1 MLRLSAL
8 ALVVT
13 SVAAGSAAG
22 PQREDGDLAA
32 RLERVGLRV
41 QAYYARARSMTSIET
56 VRIQQLAPDLSIMG
70 RPRQIVHELRI
81 GWEPPSEGSAPAE
94 ASVLRQILTVNG
106 RPPRPGDEPQCMDP
120 KIVSPE
126 ALAMLLPHR
135 RAEFA
140 FSAAGVGRTD
150 GRPSVRIDY
159 RAVDAP
165 PPEVTWRGDCVTVS
179 LPGKTRGRVWV
190 DRDTDDVLRVDE
202 SLTGMYEFPIP
213 ADRRLSGGAAY
224 MVIERADSST
234 RYRAVSFRDPDE
246 TLMLPRSID
255 TVTIWRNAGI
265 ARVRTS
271 QVFSNYKRFIT
282 DGRVVEEGT
291 AR

>member
-1 MLRLSAL
+1 MTRVSAF
-8 ALVVT
+8 ALVAAL
-13 SVAAGSAAG
+13 VADGSAAG
-22 PQREDGDLAA
+22 PQREGDALAA

-41 QAYYARARSMTSIET
+41 QAYYARARSITSTET
-56 VRIQQLAPDLSIMG
+56 VRIQQLAPDLSMMG
-70 RPRQIVHELRI
+70 RSRQIVHELRI
-81 GWEPPSEGSAPAE
+81 GWEPSSDGSAPPE
-94 ASVLRQILTVNG
+94 ATVLRQVLSVNG

-120 KIVSPE
+120 KVVSPE

-140 FSAAGVGRTD
+140 FTAAGTGRTA

-165 PPEVTWRGDCVTVS
+165 PPEVTWRENCVTVS
-179 LPGKTRGRVWV
+179 LPGKTRGRLWV

-213 ADRRLSGGAAY
+213 ADRRLSGGATY

-234 RYRAVSFRDPDE
+234 RYKAVSFRDPEE
-246 TLMLPRSID
+246 TLMLPSSID
-255 TVTIWRNAGI
+255 TMTIWRNAGI

-282 DGRVVEEGT
+282 AGRVVEEPV

>member
-1 MLRLSAL
+1 MSRLCAL
-8 ALVVT
+8 ALVAT

-22 PQREDGDLAA
+22 PPPEDLAA

-41 QAYYARARSMTSIET
+41 QAYYARARSMTSTET
-56 VRIQQLAPDLSIMG
+56 VRIQQLAPDLSSVG
-70 RPRQIVHELRI
+70 RSRQIVHELRI
-81 GWEPPSEGSAPAE
+81 GWEPSPDGSAPAE

-106 RPPRPGDEPQCMDP
+106 RPPKPGEEPQCMDP
-120 KIVSPE
+120 KVVSPE

-135 RAEFA
+135 RDEFA
-140 FSAAGVGRTD
+140 FSAAGTGRTE

-165 PPEVTWRGDCVTVS
+165 PPEVIWRGDCVTVS

-202 SLTGMYEFPIP
+202 SLAGMYEFPIP
-213 ADRRLSGGAAY
+213 ADRRLTGGAAY

-234 RYRAVSFRDPDE
+234 RYRGVSFQDPEE

-271 QVFSNYKRFIT
+271 QVFTNYKRFIT
-282 DGRVVEEGT
+282 AGRVVQEPS